1 MNNNHNKIIS
11 ALGYIFILFF
21 LAFLFYKYYATIFIN
36 GENNKSNPPNNS
48 INVSPITGEV
58 IQNVT
63 SNAPLLQVT
72 YDYNDISRLYKITSA
87 DIVIE
92 EFLSESGSLI
102 YKGIFYNKNISL
114 NESISTISSI
124 STNSLPTIKFLDPLE
139 LDKNLFSNKIDTI
152 FISYTPQ
159 LNTSFIYKNGE
170 YFHYSTNV
178 QDVNRFSNT
187 PITFKNV
194 LVEFGDKSGDT
205 HDGMLFSGGKLQKL
219 KISGTKITM
228 INDSKELPFSLLRGN
243 TIWVK
248 CPNSSKIITA
258 DSHIES

>member
-1 MNNNHNKIIS
+1 MNNNHNKIFS
-11 ALGYIFILFF
+11 AFGYIVILLF

-36 GENNKSNPPNNS
+36 GGNNKSIPPENS

-58 IQNVT
+58 VQNVT
-63 SNAPLLQVT
+63 TNAPLLQVT
-72 YDYNDISRLYKITSA
+72 YELSDISRLYKITSA

-92 EFLSESGSLI
+92 EYSSDSRSLT

-114 NESISTISSI
+114 NESISAISSI
-124 STNSLPTIKFLDPLE
+124 STNSLPSIKFLDPLE

-152 FISYTPQ
+152 FISYTPD
-159 LNTSFIYKNGE
+159 LNTSFIYRDGK
-170 YFHYSTNV
+170 YHHYSTKV
-178 QDVNRFSNT
+178 QDVNSFSNT

-194 LVEFGDKSGDT
+194 LVELGNKSEEA

-219 KISGTKITM
+219 RIIGTKITM
-228 INDSKELPFSLLRGN
+228 VNDSKELPFSLLRGN
-243 TIWVK
+243 TIWIK